1 MPKKHL
7 IAVCILA
14 GLAAGT
20 SVAPAIAQSSPPVAV
35 NAPDMQESFLQK
47 VVRSNAFEIQT
58 SQLALERTTNT
69 EVKAFAQQMITDHTK
84 AKDELA
90 VLLKALNITEPSA
103 ALEPAQIQEI
113 KLMQAEQNQDFDRLY
128 INAQNNAH
136 VEAVALFRQFSASG
150 SPAEVRAWAAKT
162 LPTLEQHLAHVQKL
176 KK

>member
-1 MPKKHL
+1 
-7 IAVCILA
+7 
-14 GLAAGT
+14 
-20 SVAPAIAQSSPPVAV
+20 
-35 NAPDMQESFLQK
+35 K

-58 SQLALERTTNT
+58 SQFALERTTNN

-128 INAQNNAH
+128 
-136 VEAVALFRQFSASG
+136 
-150 SPAEVRAWAAKT
+150 
-162 LPTLEQHLAHVQKL
+162 
-176 KK
+176 